1 MANTVT
7 FTSQDVRKHA
17 YKVFTCFSMRPGLDH
32 LDNGN
37 LKGVWAFNISDHLCK
52 SLSFLESG
60 KRVSKQSK
68 SPHLLLAGHAEKIF
82 DDRCMNATWGQRK
95 NCPRGAQREQIL
107 NFCGFFLLCI
117 SLWERQ
123 VSSKSLKCVWS
134 HLSLVQL
141 QKFLKRFTE

>member
-37 LKGVWAFNISDHLCK
+37 LKGVRAFNISDHLCK

-82 DDRCMNATWGQRK
+82 DDRCMNAT
-95 NCPRGAQREQIL
+95 
-107 NFCGFFLLCI
+107 
-117 SLWERQ
+117 
-123 VSSKSLKCVWS
+123 
-134 HLSLVQL
+134 
-141 QKFLKRFTE
+141 